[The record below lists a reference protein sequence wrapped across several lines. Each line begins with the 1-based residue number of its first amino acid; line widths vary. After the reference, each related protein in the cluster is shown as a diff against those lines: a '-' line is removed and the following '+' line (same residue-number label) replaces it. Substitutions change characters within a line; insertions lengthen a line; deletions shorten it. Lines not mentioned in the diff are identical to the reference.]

1 MILLNLGCGST
12 YHKDWKNIDFISNS
26 EYVQRHNLLKG
37 IPLEENS
44 VDILY
49 HSHVLEHFSKEDGKK
64 FIQECYRVLKRD
76 GIIRIAVP
84 DFEKIAR
91 EYIKNLESAET
102 GDLSGIANYEWITL
116 ELFDQMVRNKSG
128 GLISSYLSSSFLPN
142 EEYIFKRWGSEAKM
156 LRGALLEKENLKI
169 DPAIEK
175 KSKNES
181 GIWKDIRKRIK
192 KQILKIVGN
201 PMKKYNPEDED
212 ALQIGRF
219 RRSGEIHQWMYDKY
233 SLKKLLSEV
242 GFSKIALKDGLN
254 SEISNWEKYN
264 LDSIDG
270 KVRKPDSL
278 FMEAKKA

>member
-142 EEYIFKRWGSEAKM
+142 EEYIFKRWSSEAKM

>member
-175 KSKNES
+175 SQKTNQEF
-181 GIWKDIRKRIK
+181 
-192 KQILKIVGN
+192 
-201 PMKKYNPEDED
+201 
-212 ALQIGRF
+212 GRT
-219 RRSGEIHQWMYDKY
+219 
-233 SLKKLLSEV
+233 
-242 GFSKIALKDGLN
+242 
-254 SEISNWEKYN
+254 
-264 LDSIDG
+264 
-270 KVRKPDSL
+270 
-278 FMEAKKA
+278 

>member
-1 MILLNLGCGST
+1 M
-12 YHKDWKNIDFISNS
+12 K
-26 EYVQRHNLLKG
+26 
-37 IPLEENS
+37 
-44 VDILY
+44 
-49 HSHVLEHFSKEDGKK
+49 
-64 FIQECYRVLKRD
+64 
-76 GIIRIAVP
+76 
-84 DFEKIAR
+84 
-91 EYIKNLESAET
+91 
-102 GDLSGIANYEWITL
+102 
-116 ELFDQMVRNKSG
+116 KSG